1 MISIVVNIGMWLERY
16 VIVVT
21 SLQPRLPPVLLEQC
35 ITGRSGI
42 TRPSTARIGL
52 FFSLLFLFIRFLPVI
67 SIAEMREL
75 VHETQERTAHPAAE
89 IEEGRPMTNQ
99 STAIEGIYGLM
110 AEFESP
116 EDLVE
121 ATRGAYDQGYR
132 MMEAY
137 TPFPVEGLA
146 EALGFHRNRV
156 PRIVLIGGVIGGLA
170 RFLHAVVLGGRSHYP
185 LNVGGRPLHS
195 WPAFIPI
202 TFELTVLGASLAAVV
217 GMLAMNGLPRPHHPV
232 FNVPG
237 FVLASN
243 DRFFLSIQARDP
255 RFDPATTREFLA
267 TFHPK
272 VISVVPH

>member
-1 MISIVVNIGMWLERY
+1 
-16 VIVVT
+16 
-21 SLQPRLPPVLLEQC
+21 
-35 ITGRSGI
+35 
-42 TRPSTARIGL
+42 
-52 FFSLLFLFIRFLPVI
+52 
-67 SIAEMREL
+67 
-75 VHETQERTAHPAAE
+75 
-89 IEEGRPMTNQ
+89 MTNQ

-116 EDLVE
+116 EDLIE
-121 ATRGAYDQGYR
+121 ATRGAYDEGYR

-156 PRIVLIGGVIGGLA
+156 PRIVLIGGVIGGLSGY
-170 RFLHAVVLGGRSHYP
+170 FMQWYSAVISYP

-195 WPAFIPI
+195 WPAFIPV